1 MIATVKQISYN
12 YIFLLLT
19 YISNKYTKYT
29 DYNIQNAKI
38 EITYINGTTEL
49 SLSQG
54 SRRNRHVFRTEN
66 GTFTW

>member
-19 YISNKYTKYT
+19 YISNKYMKYT

-49 SLSQG
+49 SLCQG
-54 SRRNRHVFRTEN
+54 SRENRHVFRTEN
-66 GTFTW
+66 GTFT